1 MAKQTINLGNT
12 VNDGTGD
19 ALRVG
24 AQKINANFTE
34 LYNLL
39 GGNNIQIVSS
49 ITAGPGLVASS
60 SSGEV
65 TITAQL
71 ASADT
76 AGVVK
81 IGSGV
86 SIDADGVLSTPAY
99 VLPRAATNILGGI
112 RVGNNLSIN
121 NEGVLSADAQNYS
134 LPTASTS
141 TLGGIKIGSGL
152 TITDGIV
159 NVVTSDIAS
168 ALVSGPVTIS
178 LEDIASAGV
187 LTASGALSI
196 VTKDPSNYLKLQ
208 HTLDNATPNVRNVLE
223 VNNTGVDITS
233 YSATNEILSQW
244 TFGSD
249 GNFDASNHS
258 ITARNINA
266 DNGNISLGPDF
277 GLIFTQGDGAIV
289 AVDKT
294 WTFNT
299 DGDLILP
306 VNGDI
311 LNSEGDSVL
320 LPTIIDTLTNGNF
333 EVSLSDTGDLTVP
346 GVIGSLTAISLSS
359 GTDTSI
365 TAGTDLKLFAD
376 GLFAL
381 RNYSTEDS
389 IAITVNFNDVSQ
401 RSWLFNNNGSITFP
415 NNTVQTTAYVS
426 NITTESDDNSSILI
440 PGSTMSRGSLT
451 VRVTVVNDAELSVEI
466 NYVEPNNT
474 VKISGSNGTTNLF
487 NGSIDVIPGNV
498 IYYPITTTPLTQ
510 VGDIVTAIIAD
521 HSFGKMYRITAIYRD
536 IPTESTTASVYCTI
550 EQLI

>member
-1 MAKQTINLGNT
+1 MAKQIINLGNT

-39 GGNNIQIVSS
+39 GGDNIQIVSS
-49 ITAGPGLVASS
+49 VTAGLGLIASS
-60 SSGEV
+60 ASGEI
-65 TITAQL
+65 TISSQL
-71 ASADT
+71 ASVDN

-81 IGSGV
+81 IGSGL
-86 SIDADGVLSTPAY
+86 SIDTNGVLSTPTY
-99 VLPRAATNILGGI
+99 VLPNAATNILGGI

-121 NEGVLSADAQNYS
+121 NEGVLSADAQNYI
-134 LPTASTS
+134 LPTASIS

-168 ALVSGPVTIS
+168 ALVSGPVTVS

-208 HTLDNATPNVRNVLE
+208 HTLNNATPNVRNVLE

-249 GNFDASNHS
+249 GNFDASGYS
-258 ITARNINA
+258 VTARNINA
-266 DNGNISLGPDF
+266 ANGNISLGPDF
-277 GLIFTQGDGAIV
+277 GLNFTQGNGAIV
-289 AVDKT
+289 AINKT
-294 WTFNT
+294 WTFGI
-299 DGDLILP
+299 DGNLTLP
-306 VNGDI
+306 LNGNI

-320 LPTIIDTLTNGNF
+320 LPTVIGKLTNGDF
-333 EVSLSDTGDLTVP
+333 EVSLSSVGPLTVP
-346 GVIGSLTAISLSS
+346 GIIRSVTALSLEA
-359 GTDTSI
+359 GTDATI
-365 TAGTDLKLFAD
+365 VAGNDLKLFAD

-389 IAITVNFNDVSQ
+389 IAVITNYNSPAQ
-401 RSWLFNNNGSITFP
+401 HAWLFNNNGTITLP
-415 NNTVQTTAYVS
+415 TTVAP
-426 NITTESDDNSSILI
+426 SSAKGV
-440 PGSTMSRGSLT
+440 PGDTQGMFAVDT
-451 VRVTVVNDAELSVEI
+451 Q
-466 NYVEPNNT
+466 Y
-474 VKISGSNGTTNLF
+474 
-487 NGSIDVIPGNV
+487 
-498 IYYPITTTPLTQ
+498 IYYCTADYTTGISDIWNRTAQTPW
-510 VGDIVTAIIAD
+510 
-521 HSFGKMYRITAIYRD
+521 
-536 IPTESTTASVYCTI
+536 E
-550 EQLI
+550 